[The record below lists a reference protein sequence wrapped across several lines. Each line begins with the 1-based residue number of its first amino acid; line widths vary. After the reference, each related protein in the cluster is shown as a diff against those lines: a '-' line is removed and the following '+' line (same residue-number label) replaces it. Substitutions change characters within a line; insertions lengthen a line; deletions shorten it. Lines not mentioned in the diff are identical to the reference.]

1 MVLSLTPKTG
11 RYGQISPYITIL
23 KTEARSFERY
33 MGGPSLRDGPAL
45 RGPHKNP
52 KLGLDEF

>member
-1 MVLSLTPKTG
+1 LLVPIKDDT
-11 RYGQISPYITIL
+11 
-23 KTEARSFERY
+23 SFERY

-52 KLGLDEF
+52 KSLPVQS